1 MLFVL
6 IKNRLLLLTAFL
18 RKKNAPNYR
27 SRVLRSLL
35 LLFIP
40 WWVYQST
47 VELFS
52 SWTMLPGFKID
63 IIYNYTLLSIT
74 GLFFLMIFSGIP
86 LALHYHF
93 LAKDLPLLFSLPVK
107 KTTLFQY
114 KLFEQ
119 TLANS
124 TAFALIGLPI
134 LLALFYVLNYNLVYL
149 IPILILIAV
158 FLVIP
163 SGISSLLSALIAFI
177 LPVKKSRQVSS
188 IVLGFIIIGIWTL
201 IQFYNFDRIDPFSGE
216 FDRDIFEHFL
226 GNNSIRQMS
235 WMPSV
240 WLVLSLKAL
249 LLGSITHFILFAGLL
264 TMTCILLG
272 YISSWLLQ
280 YAHENE
286 KFIFSETAMFPHQS
300 VKRTRDISHSK
311 SHKVFTALIERDWK
325 LNIRDSRFVTQ
336 LFFFVALVIV
346 FSTALNTTLPITNET
361 ISHYQPF
368 TLLILAATIM
378 AGGLASRSIAIEKKA
393 FYNNLICPLPF
404 SFLLQSKKVLPAILT
419 FLAVS
424 IGLLT
429 ISIIS
434 RPSLIIIAQI
444 TVFLLFHI
452 AAITGIGLLIGVKY
466 SQLKWD
472 NPRAMLGETG
482 GVLLNVSILLYT
494 GILVLT
500 GVVLTAINT
509 WFALIIMIILS
520 IVTFL
525 ATSTIAKKQ
534 IVKIKECF

>member
-1 MLFVL
+1 M
-6 IKNRLLLLTAFL
+6 K
-18 RKKNAPNYR
+18 
-27 SRVLRSLL
+27 
-35 LLFIP
+35 
-40 WWVYQST
+40 
-47 VELFS
+47 
-52 SWTMLPGFKID
+52 
-63 IIYNYTLLSIT
+63 
-74 GLFFLMIFSGIP
+74 
-86 LALHYHF
+86 
-93 LAKDLPLLFSLPVK
+93 
-107 KTTLFQY
+107 
-114 KLFEQ
+114 Q

-134 LLALFYVLNYNLVYL
+134 LLALFFVLNYNLVYL
-149 IPILILIAV
+149 IPFLILIAV
-158 FLVIP
+158 FLIIP
-163 SGISSLLSALIAFI
+163 SGISSLLSALIAFM

-188 IVLGFIIIGIWTL
+188 IILGFIIIGIWTL

-216 FDRDIFEHFL
+216 FDRAIFEHYL
-226 GNNSIRQMS
+226 GDNSIQHMS
-235 WMPSV
+235 WMPPV
-240 WLVLSLKAL
+240 WLILSLKTL
-249 LLGSITHFILFAGLL
+249 LTGTITHFVLYAGLL
-264 TMTCILLG
+264 TGMCIVLG

-280 YAHENE
+280 YAHDNE
-286 KFIFSETAMFPHQS
+286 KFVFSETAMFPHQA
-300 VKRTRDISHSK
+300 VKRTSKATQIK

-336 LFFFVALVIV
+336 MFFFVALVIV

-393 FYNNLICPLPF
+393 FYNNLLCPLPF
-404 SFLLQSKKVLPAILT
+404 SFLLHSKKVLPAILT
-419 FLAVS
+419 FLAVF

-434 RPSLIIIAQI
+434 RPSLIIIAQM

-500 GVVLTAINT
+500 GAALAAINT

-525 ATSTIAKKQ
+525 ATSIIAKKQ
-534 IVKIKECF
+534 MVKIKECF